1 MLRCTIK
8 KREVFTIK
16 IDNQGGVLENMER
29 KETWEGITKFENDRG
44 EAVLVVLGSELP
56 LLLSDSMRGDVIAWQ
71 QQKS

>member
-8 KREVFTIK
+8 KREVFTIT

-29 KETWEGITKFENDRG
+29 KETWEGITKFENDKG

-56 LLLSDSMRGDVIAWQ
+56 LFLTDSLRADLVAMRAI
-71 QQKS
+71 